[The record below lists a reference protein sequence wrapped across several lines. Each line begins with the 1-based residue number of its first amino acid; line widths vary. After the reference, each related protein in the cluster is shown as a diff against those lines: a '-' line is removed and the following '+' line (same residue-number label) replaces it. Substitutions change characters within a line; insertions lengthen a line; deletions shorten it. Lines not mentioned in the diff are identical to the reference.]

1 MRILAI
7 NPGSTSTK
15 IAVYEDTTPLLVR
28 NIRHSVGELSHFP
41 RVIDQFEFRKN
52 LVIEALKENGI
63 PFEFDAIVG
72 RGGLLKPIPGGVYE
86 VNDAML
92 DDITHAMR
100 SHACNLGCLIASEL
114 AALLPDCRAFI
125 ADPGVVDE
133 LDEIARIT
141 GSPLMPRIT
150 IWHALN
156 QRAIARRYAAEL
168 TVRRLRRDRA
178 AAVPGAVDLNLI
190 ICHLGGGISV
200 GAHHYGR
207 AIDVNNALDGE
218 GPFSPE
224 RAGTLPAGQLI
235 DLCYSHRFRKDELKK
250 RISGHAGLAAHLG
263 TTDIPAIIK
272 SIEDGDEKAELV
284 LNAMIYQVI
293 KYIGSMSTVLQGKVD
308 GIVLTGG
315 LLRFPEVEAAAV
327 ALFGKIDAILLTGGI
342 AHSEYVISRLKERV
356 SFLAPV
362 YVYPG
367 EDELEAL
374 AVNVLGALRGE
385 LPIQVYK

>member
-92 DDITHAMR
+92 DDIAHAMR

-168 TVRRLRRDRA
+168 TAASPDHPVRYE
-178 AAVPGAVDLNLI
+178 DLNLI

-200 GAHHYGR
+200 GAHHYG
-207 AIDVNNALDGE
+207 VPL
-218 GPFSPE
+218 
-224 RAGTLPAGQLI
+224 
-235 DLCYSHRFRKDELKK
+235 
-250 RISGHAGLAAHLG
+250 
-263 TTDIPAIIK
+263 
-272 SIEDGDEKAELV
+272 
-284 LNAMIYQVI
+284 M
-293 KYIGSMSTVLQGKVD
+293 
-308 GIVLTGG
+308 
-315 LLRFPEVEAAAV
+315 
-327 ALFGKIDAILLTGGI
+327 
-342 AHSEYVISRLKERV
+342 
-356 SFLAPV
+356 
-362 YVYPG
+362 
-367 EDELEAL
+367 
-374 AVNVLGALRGE
+374 
-385 LPIQVYK
+385 